1 MDDMKRAKVYWKGEL
16 AGSLMEVDSD
26 SYVFKYYSTWLD
38 DDTKPAISLSFPKT
52 QKEYESVKL
61 FPFFYNMLSEGFNRQ
76 QQCEMLKIKEN
87 DYFEL
92 LLSTAVVDT
101 IGAVTVTRFE

>member
-1 MDDMKRAKVYWKGEL
+1 MKRAKVFWKGEL
-16 AGSLMEVDSD
+16 AGSLIESD
-26 SYVFKYYSTWLD
+26 NDKYIFKYYGTWLD
-38 DDTKPAISLSFPKT
+38 DEANPAISLSFPKT

-76 QQCEMLKIKEN
+76 QQCEMLKIKEH

-92 LLSTAVVDT
+92 LLSTAEVDT
-101 IGAVTVTRFE
+101 IGAVTVKRFE